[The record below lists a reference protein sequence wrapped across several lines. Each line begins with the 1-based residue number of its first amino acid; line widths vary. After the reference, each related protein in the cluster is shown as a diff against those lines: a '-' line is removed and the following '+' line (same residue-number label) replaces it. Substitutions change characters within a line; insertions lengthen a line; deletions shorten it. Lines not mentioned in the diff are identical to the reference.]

1 MKADEQ
7 GSSDILAYMGSKAA
21 LLLLVL
27 ALQACTTA
35 PDFDEAAAMEK
46 GAAIANSSFQA
57 LSTALQAAMKQ
68 GGPVH
73 AVEFCSLNALSL
85 VDSLSLVNKAHIRR
99 TSDRWRA
106 LRDAPDAE
114 ELKVLRDLDRA
125 WNEGK
130 DGGTLKPIIKVGS
143 DSVAY
148 YQPIFITSPICLK
161 CHGKVGE
168 SLDSAAQASIAQ
180 LYTWDKAIG
189 YSLGDLRGMWSIRWA
204 R

>member
-1 MKADEQ
+1 
-7 GSSDILAYMGSKAA
+7 MGSKAA
-21 LLLLVL
+21 LLCIVL
-27 ALQACTTA
+27 ALHACTMA
-35 PDFDEAAAMEK
+35 PDLDEAAAMEK

-73 AVEFCSLNALSL
+73 AVEFCSLNALPL
-85 VDSLSLVNKAHIRR
+85 TDSLSMVHSARIRR
-99 TSDRWRA
+99 TSERWRA

-114 ELKVLRDLDRA
+114 EMKVLRDLDSA
-125 WNEGK
+125 WNDGK
-130 DGGTLKPIIKVGS
+130 EGGTLKPILKVGS

-148 YQPIFITSPICLK
+148 YQPIFITTPTCLK
-161 CHGKVGE
+161 CHGKVGDG
-168 SLDSAAQASIAQ
+168 LDSAAHASIAQ
-180 LYTWDKAIG
+180 LYTWDKATG